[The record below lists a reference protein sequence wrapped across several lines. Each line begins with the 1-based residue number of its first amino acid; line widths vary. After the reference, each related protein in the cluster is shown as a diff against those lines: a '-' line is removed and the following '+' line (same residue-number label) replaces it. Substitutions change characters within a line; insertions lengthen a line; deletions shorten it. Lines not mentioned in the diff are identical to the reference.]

1 MGVENSPPLPWL
13 SLNLWLWLMSTNIIN
28 EARIYPTVYR
38 NNFGQLRLWSNRCR
52 WTERYLFCF
61 VFICLLGGGL
71 CFFLFVVFCLFGVF
85 FNVFLK
91 NKCLI
96 KLHTFEWF
104 LLSEYLFI
112 SRKPF
117 FKDAASALYD
127 SIINLLYDWHVNGL
141 GTVYIVANPF
151 IYLFPLKPW
160 NSMTTAGNENI
171 QYNLLKVHGSPLL

>member
-1 MGVENSPPLPWL
+1 MQMN
-13 SLNLWLWLMSTNIIN
+13 
-28 EARIYPTVYR
+28 
-38 NNFGQLRLWSNRCR
+38 
-52 WTERYLFCF
+52 WTFLVLFCF
-61 VFICLLGGGL
+61 Y
-71 CFFLFVVFCLFGVF
+71 LFVCGFFWCFSLFVLFCLFGF
-85 FNVFLK
+85 FLTFFF

-104 LLSEYLFI
+104 LLSEYTYLFQGNL
-112 SRKPF
+112 F

-160 NSMTTAGNENI
+160 NSYSMTTAGNENI